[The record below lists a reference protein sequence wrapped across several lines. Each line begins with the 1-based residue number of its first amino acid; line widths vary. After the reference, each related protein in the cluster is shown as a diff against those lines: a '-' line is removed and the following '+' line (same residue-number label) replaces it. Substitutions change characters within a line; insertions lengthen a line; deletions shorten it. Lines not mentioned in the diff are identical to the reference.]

1 MERSGDRR
9 KKTSSLAPITL
20 CNCVPQLRDEDGED
34 GDGVDGA
41 EEGTRQAGGQQE
53 HRALQEVEE
62 TRSDFDALLQ
72 ACLDRHRET
81 QERK

>member
-34 GDGVDGA
+34 GEEEDDGDENDSFGVNVRGA
-41 EEGTRQAGGQQE
+41 SAYSAPLEDVCMSSCTYIRVIMVNG
-53 HRALQEVEE
+53 V
-62 TRSDFDALLQ
+62 
-72 ACLDRHRET
+72 CV
-81 QERK
+81 